1 MARCHNLLPF
11 QTSQDRLSLPPDLV
25 IDTLRAKTVQEPT
38 GQPKQ
43 INSWDINSR
52 TQLFQE
58 SGHGTEEALKK

>member
-1 MARCHNLLPF
+1 M
-11 QTSQDRLSLPPDLV
+11 PPDLV